1 MSARRGKKKEI
12 IAEYRPPTCV
22 SCCWE
27 MNGRLAAELEIRIT
41 DFRICEVKFAL
52 FALRS
57 FDCDITCE
65 KGPG

>member
-1 MSARRGKKKEI
+1 MSARRGKKEI
-12 IAEYRPPTCV
+12 IAEYHPPNCV

-41 DFRICEVKFAL
+41 DFRLCEAKFAL
-52 FALRS
+52 FALHS
-57 FDCDITCE
+57 FDGDITCE